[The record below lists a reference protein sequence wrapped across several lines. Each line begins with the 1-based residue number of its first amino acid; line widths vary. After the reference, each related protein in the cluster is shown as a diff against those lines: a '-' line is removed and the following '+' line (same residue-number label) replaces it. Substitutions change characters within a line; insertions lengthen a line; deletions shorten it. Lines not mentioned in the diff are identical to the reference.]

1 VKSLLGA
8 RTASPDHADDRSSTL
23 RAPLESLTAYDWP
36 GNVRELQNVI
46 ERSIILSDGAT
57 FAVDEAW
64 LRRNAGA
71 PDAEDGE
78 RQKIEA
84 ALAASKGPISGPRGA
99 ATLLGIPR
107 QTLESRIRALRINK
121 HQFKPV

>member
-1 VKSLLGA
+1 
-8 RTASPDHADDRSSTL
+8 
-23 RAPLESLTAYDWP
+23 
-36 GNVRELQNVI
+36 LQNVI

-57 FAVDEAW
+57 FSIDEAW

-71 PDAEDGE
+71 PAAEDGE

-84 ALAASKGPISGPRGA
+84 ALAASKGRISGPRGA

-121 HQFKPV
+121 HQFKQV

>member
-1 VKSLLGA
+1 M
-8 RTASPDHADDRSSTL
+8 
-23 RAPLESLTAYDWP
+23 LTTYDWP
-36 GNVRELQNVI
+36 GNVRELQSVI
-46 ERSIILSDGAT
+46 ERSVILTDGAT
-57 FAVDEAW
+57 FSIDEAW
-64 LRRNAGA
+64 LTRNAGA
-71 PDAEDGE
+71 RPPGHEDGE

-84 ALAASKGPISGPRGA
+84 ALAASKGRISGPHGA

>member
-1 VKSLLGA
+1 M
-8 RTASPDHADDRSSTL
+8 P
-23 RAPLESLTAYDWP
+23 
-36 GNVRELQNVI
+36 VI

-57 FAVDEAW
+57 FSVDEAW

-71 PDAEDGE
+71 RLLGAESGE

-84 ALAASKGPISGPRGA
+84 ALAASKGRISGPLGA

-121 HQFKPV
+121 HQFKQV

>member
-1 VKSLLGA
+1 L
-8 RTASPDHADDRSSTL
+8 
-23 RAPLESLTAYDWP
+23 LTAYDWP

-84 ALAASKGPISGPRGA
+84 GLAASKGPISGPRGA